1 VNNNRRQI
9 VIGNW
14 KLNGS
19 IGSVTDLLQELVA
32 GWVGVH
38 QAEVVV
44 CPAHIHLL
52 HAYNELAQ
60 ANIAL
65 GGQDVSEFEAG
76 PYTGD
81 VSAEMLHD
89 AGCQYAI
96 VGHSER
102 RRFHCEGDMQVARKV
117 ERAQAAMLVPI
128 VCVGESYADRQ
139 AGMALQVIERQLTAV
154 IDHCGVEQLARAVV
168 AYEPLWAVGTGITA
182 APEQA
187 QEVHAHIRNMLGGVG
202 MLTRIVYGGSV
213 KASNAKSLFAQPD
226 IDGAL
231 VGGASLI
238 AKEFLDIC
246 QAAE

>member
-1 VNNNRRQI
+1 M
-9 VIGNW
+9 
-14 KLNGS
+14 S
-19 IGSVTDLLQELVA
+19 

-38 QAEVVV
+38 RAEVVV
-44 CPAHIHLL
+44 CPAHGHLL

-65 GGQDVSEFEAG
+65 GGQDVSEYEEG

-81 VSAEMLHD
+81 VSAQMLHD
-89 AGCQYAI
+89 LGCQYAI

-102 RRFHCEGDMQVARKV
+102 RRFHRESNEQVARKV

-128 VCVGESYADRQ
+128 VCVGESLAERQ
-139 AGMALQVIERQLTAV
+139 SGIALDVIERQLAAV
-154 IDHCGVEQLARAVV
+154 IDHVGVERLARAVV
-168 AYEPLWAVGTGITA
+168 AYEPLWAVGTGVTA

-187 QEVHAHIRNMLGGVG
+187 QEVHAHIRSMLGSVG

-213 KASNAKSLFAQPD
+213 KPNNAKALFAQPD

-238 AKEFLDIC
+238 AQDFLDVC

>member
-1 VNNNRRQI
+1 MNKNRRQI

-19 IGSVTDLLQELVA
+19 ISSVTDLLHELVS

-44 CPAHIHLL
+44 CPAHVHLL

-60 ANIAL
+60 SNIAL
-65 GGQDVSEFEAG
+65 GGQDVSAYEAG

-81 VSAEMLHD
+81 VSADMLHD
-89 AGCQYAI
+89 MGCQYTI

-102 RRFHCEGDMQVARKV
+102 RRFHCETNEQVARKV
-117 ERAQAAMLVPI
+117 ERAQASMLVPI
-128 VCVGESYADRQ
+128 VCVGESLTERQ
-139 AGMALQVIERQLTAV
+139 SGMALQVIERQLSAV
-154 IDHCGVEQLARAVV
+154 IDHCGVERLARAVV
-168 AYEPLWAVGTGITA
+168 AYEPLWAVGTGVTA

-187 QEVHAHIRNMLGGVG
+187 QEVHAHIRGMLGSVG

-213 KASNAKSLFAQPD
+213 KAGNAKALFAQPD

-231 VGGASLI
+231 VGAASLV

>member
-1 VNNNRRQI
+1 VNKNRRQI

-14 KLNGS
+14 KLHGS
-19 IGSVTDLLQELVA
+19 IGSVTDLLQQLVS

-44 CPAHIHLL
+44 CPAHVHLL

-60 ANIAL
+60 SNIAL
-65 GGQDVSEFEAG
+65 GGQDVSAFDSG

-89 AGCQYAI
+89 AGCQYAV

-102 RRFHCEGDMQVARKV
+102 RRFHCETNEQVARKV

-128 VCVGESYADRQ
+128 VCVGESFAERQ
-139 AGMALQVIERQLTAV
+139 AGIALEVIERQLAAV
-154 IDHCGVEQLARAVV
+154 IDHCGVERLARAVV
-168 AYEPLWAVGTGITA
+168 AYEPLWAVGTGVTA
-182 APEQA
+182 EPEQA
-187 QEVHAHIRNMLGGVG
+187 QEVHAHIRAMLGSVG
-202 MLTRIVYGGSV
+202 LLTRIVYGGSV
-213 KASNAKSLFAQPD
+213 KSTNAKALFAQPD

-238 AKEFLDIC
+238 AQEFLDIC